1 MKKKILALAMTA
13 IITIPLLV
21 GCGSKT
27 ESADIVIIGAGG
39 AGLAAAV
46 EAQESGA
53 KIVVLEKM
61 PMVGGNTTRA
71 TGGLNAAGT
80 KAQEKTGIEDS
91 AELFFKDTMKGGYNK
106 NNEELVKVLTEEA
119 KDTVEWLESLGADL
133 SDVGAAGGAS
143 VRRIHRPT
151 GGSAVGP
158 NIISTLKKVSEDKK
172 IDIRT
177 MNEAVEIV
185 KDKEGKISAVK
196 ATNKEGKEYTI
207 NTKSVILTAGGFSAN
222 KEMVVENKAEL
233 EGFDTTNHPGAT
245 GDGIV
250 LAKKVGAAFVD
261 MSEIQTHPTVVP
273 GKGIMITEAVRG
285 NGAILVNKDGKRF
298 INELLTRDVVSKAIL
313 DQKDKVGYLFFDEEL
328 RKGLKSI
335 EEYFSMDLVTE
346 GNSIE
351 ELAEKLDI
359 DKANLTTTVETYNK
373 AQKSNND
380 TEFQRT
386 DMAVSLE
393 SPKFYAI
400 EVTPAVHHTMG
411 GVKINTDGEVIGEDG
426 QVIPG
431 FYAAGEVTGGIH
443 GGNRLGGNALADIIV
458 YGRRAGQTAAK
469 NLK

>member
-46 EAQESGA
+46 EAQENGA

-80 KAQEKTGIEDS
+80 KAQEEAGIKDS
-91 AELFFKDTMKGGYNK
+91 AELFFKDTMKGGYDK

-143 VRRIHRPT
+143 VRRIHRPA
-151 GGSAVGP
+151 GGAAVGP
-158 NIISTLKKVSEDKK
+158 NIISTLKAVSEDKK

-177 MNEAVEIV
+177 MNEAVEII
-185 KDKEGKISAVK
+185 KDKDGKISAIK

-261 MSEIQTHPTVVP
+261 MGEIQTHPTVVP

-285 NGAILVNKDGKRF
+285 NGAILINKDGKRF

-328 RKGLKSI
+328 RKGLKAI

-346 GNSIE
+346 ANSIE

-359 DKANLTTTVETYNK
+359 DETNLTTTVETYNK
-373 AQKSNND
+373 AQKANND

-386 DMAVSLE
+386 DMAISLE

-411 GVKINTDGEVIGEDG
+411 GVKINADGEVIGEDG

-431 FYAAGEVTGGIH
+431 FYAAGEVTGGVH

-458 YGRRAGQTAAK
+458 YGRRAGQTAVK